1 MFIDETKISV
11 KAGRGGDGSV
21 SFRHEKYVPMGGPDG
36 GDGGNGG
43 DVILVASDQASD
55 LSDFNRLR
63 KFNAEDGHNGMGQ
76 KMHGKNGEDLTL
88 AVPIGTQI
96 FDHEGVLIADLT
108 SEGDPYIPAKGGNGG
123 WGNIHFASS
132 IKQAPKWSKK
142 GLPGESVDLSL
153 ELKMIANVGLI
164 GLPNA
169 GKSTLLSVISNAR
182 PKIANYP
189 FTTLEPNLGVIKGI
203 DKNIIV
209 ADIPGLI
216 EGASTGKGL
225 GDKFL
230 KHIERTTILVHVID
244 INSEDILRDYEVIRK
259 ELVAFSGKL
268 AKKKEIVVLS
278 KADTIDDNGIK
289 KIEKKLKKLNPIV
302 ISGSSHLG
310 VDELLKRILKEL
322 KQEEYA

>member
-1 MFIDETKISV
+1 MFIDETKIYV
-11 KAGRGGDGSV
+11 CAGKGGDGST

-36 GDGGNGG
+36 GDGGDGG
-43 DVILVASDQASD
+43 DIVILASDQASD
-55 LSDFNRLR
+55 LSNFNRLR
-63 KFNAEDGHNGMGQ
+63 RFKAEDGQNGMGQ
-76 KMHGKNGEDLTL
+76 KMHGKNGEDLIL
-88 AVPIGTQI
+88 PVPIGTQI
-96 FDHEGVLIADLT
+96 FDSAGEIIADLT
-108 SEGDPYIPAKGGNGG
+108 KEGDQFVPAKGGNGG
-123 WGNIHFASS
+123 WGNIHFHTS
-132 IKQAPKWSKK
+132 IKQAPKWAKK
-142 GLPGESVDLSL
+142 GLPGGSMDLGL
-153 ELKMIANVGLI
+153 ELKMIADVGLI

-216 EGASTGKGL
+216 EGASEGKGL

-230 KHIERTTILVHVID
+230 KHIERTTILVHIID
-244 INSEDILRDYEVIRK
+244 INSDDITRDYEVIRK
-259 ELVAFSGKL
+259 ELVAFSKKL

-278 KADTIDDNGIK
+278 KADTLDDKQIAKIK
-289 KIEKKLKKLNPIV
+289 NKLKKMSPIV

-310 VDELLKRILKEL
+310 IDELINRILKEL
-322 KQEEYA
+322 K